1 MAETLGAVPEDRATT
16 TSSSSMTA
24 ASPSTTSSP
33 SFLERIRSRSTSRSR
48 STERPQDF
56 RRMSSTTTSS
66 TATAHNGTEH
76 AHHHGGPLDKLKGV
90 FANRPSSRDRHGDRE
105 VSLDRTTTGGT
116 GEAGLAML
124 HAAVSL
130 LLRERKARLIAGS
143 AKTNHRRLA
152 KDGAFRGKVTELIH
166 MHASAF
172 ASAHCS
178 PH

>member
-1 MAETLGAVPEDRATT
+1 
-16 TSSSSMTA
+16 
-24 ASPSTTSSP
+24 
-33 SFLERIRSRSTSRSR
+33 
-48 STERPQDF
+48 
-56 RRMSSTTTSS
+56 MSSTTTSS

-130 LLRERKARLIAGS
+130 LSREERELALSRE
-143 AKTNHRRLA
+143 TPRRA
-152 KDGAFRGKVTELIH
+152 TGDSQRMELFDER
-166 MHASAF
+166 SQN
-172 ASAHCS
+172 
-178 PH
+178 